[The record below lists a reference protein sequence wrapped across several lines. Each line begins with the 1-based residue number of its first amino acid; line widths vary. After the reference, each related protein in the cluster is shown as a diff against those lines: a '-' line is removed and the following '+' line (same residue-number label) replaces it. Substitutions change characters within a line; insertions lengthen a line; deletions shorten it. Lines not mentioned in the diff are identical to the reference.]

1 MVSAEQVQQLRSQ
14 TGAGMMECKRA
25 LADFGGDMEKAR
37 EMLRK
42 SGATKAIAKSERSTE
57 AGIVEA
63 YIHPGG
69 KVGVLLK
76 LHCETDFVARNA
88 LFRQLAHDLVLHI
101 AGMNPV
107 HISAD
112 DIPEE
117 IKENERRIYG
127 EQFRDSGKSQDIIA
141 KIIEGKMQTYAA
153 EVSLLEQPFVK
164 DQDKKVKDV
173 ISEYVAKLG
182 ENIRVAGFI
191 RYEI

>member
-1 MVSAEQVQQLRSQ
+1 
-14 TGAGMMECKRA
+14 MECKRA
-25 LADFGGDMEKAR
+25 LADSGGDTEKAR

-42 SGATKAIAKSERSTE
+42 SGATKAIAKSERSTG

-69 KVGVLLK
+69 RIGVLLK
-76 LHCETDFVARNA
+76 LHCETDFVARND

-101 AGMNPV
+101 AGMSPT

-127 EQFRDSGKSQDIIA
+127 EQFRDSGKPQDIIA

-153 EVSLLEQPFVK
+153 EVSLLEQPYVK